1 MQVPVTIFDLIG
13 AAVYRNE
20 PLGTIYDESYFIG
33 VLPLEGFDGIKSVAI
48 KLRKPCPFLDGQG
61 CSIYE
66 VRPLSCILFPEQQA
80 VNGTIKT
87 LAAQAEYRDYSCLR
101 SPFDVPRERARAIRA
116 LAGMLQREVL
126 VSDSYLLGRS
136 PFWVDFSGLMEDFLR
151 DSGEQPPWATHDNSH
166 PSEVIPF
173 EAFDWIFQKTFLQ
186 CHPLSRLDA
195 LIRDLH
201 DHERTEAM
209 FARLSN
215 KELLADLIHAAE
227 DRPLVFSYRRGAL
240 EARRR
245 SLILREHMFL

>member
-13 AAVYRNE
+13 AAVHKDK

-48 KLRKPCPFLDGQG
+48 KLRKPCPFLGGQG

-66 VRPLSCILFPEQQA
+66 VRPLACILFPECQA

-87 LAAQAEYRDYSCLR
+87 LAVQTEYRDYSCLC
-101 SPFDVPRERARAIRA
+101 SPFSVPRERARAIRT

-126 VSDSYLLGRS
+126 VSDSYLFGRS
-136 PFWVDFSGLMEDFLR
+136 PFWVDFSGVMEDFLQ
-151 DSGEQPPWATHDNSH
+151 DSGEQPPWATHDDSQ
-166 PSEVIPF
+166 PSDVIPF
-173 EAFDWIFQKTFLQ
+173 EAFDRIFKRTFLQ
-186 CHPLSRLDA
+186 CPPFSRLDA
-195 LIRDLH
+195 LIRDLD
-201 DHERTEAM
+201 DHERTKAM

-215 KELLADLIHAAE
+215 KELLADLAHAAE
-227 DRPLVFSYRRGAL
+227 DRPLVFSYRRGVL

-245 SLILREHMFL
+245 SLIPREHMFL